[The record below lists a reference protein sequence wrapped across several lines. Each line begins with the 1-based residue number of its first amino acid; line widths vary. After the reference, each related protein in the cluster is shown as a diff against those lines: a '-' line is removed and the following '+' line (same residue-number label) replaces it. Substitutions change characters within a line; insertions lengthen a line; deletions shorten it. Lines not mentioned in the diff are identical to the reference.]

1 MKILAIESSCDETA
15 VAVLD
20 CRGGLNRPH
29 FSARGKSSFGGK
41 ILSNIVASQAKIHAS
56 WGGVV
61 PNLAK
66 REHQRNFV
74 PALKQALK
82 ESKQPEIKNFY
93 SEPGLPSA
101 KKLIILEKILER
113 EPELFKKLTP
123 FLKKHPKPDI
133 DLIAVTNGPG
143 LEPALWVGINFAKA
157 LAFYWEKPMIGI
169 NHLEGHIFSVFLRKN
184 REISN
189 LKSLPADATHQA
201 LQAGQISKI
210 KFPVLALIVSG
221 GHTELVLIKDW
232 LKYKILGQT
241 LDDAAGEAFDKA
253 AKMLGLGYPGGPV
266 IGAMADKKSKY
277 DTKFATAQFI
287 ASLNKIKLPRPMLNS
302 KDYNFSFSGLKT
314 AVLYLLKDLEKKIP
328 QLCDSK
334 DAVNE
339 ICAEFQQAVIDVL
352 IVKTVRAVKEYKA
365 KTIILGG
372 GVAGNRELRRQLK
385 KAVEEINFGN
395 RTLLMPEMEFTGDNA
410 AMIALAAYFRALKNP
425 AKNSAANK
433 KIGMISKITADS
445 NLRLK

>member
-20 CRGGLNRPH
+20 CRGELNKPH
-29 FSARGKSSFGGK
+29 FE
-41 ILSNIVASQAKIHAS
+41 ILSNIVASQAKIHAP

-82 ESKQPEIKNFY
+82 KGKQLKIKNSY
-93 SEPGLPSA
+93 PEPGLPSA

-113 EPELFKKLTP
+113 EPELFKKLAP

-133 DLIAVTNGPG
+133 DLMAVTNGPG

-157 LAFYWEKPMIGI
+157 LSFYWEKPMIGI
-169 NHLEGHIFSVFLRKN
+169 NHLEGHIFSVFLKKGK
-184 REISN
+184 EFSISN
-189 LKSLPADATHQA
+189 FQFPIIA
-201 LQAGQISKI
+201 L
-210 KFPVLALIVSG
+210 LVSG

-410 AMIALAAYFRALKNP
+410 AMIALAAYFRAPKNS
-425 AKNSAANK
+425 AKNSGANK
-433 KIGMISKITADS
+433 KIGVISKITADS

>member
-1 MKILAIESSCDETA
+1 
-15 VAVLD
+15 
-20 CRGGLNRPH
+20 
-29 FSARGKSSFGGK
+29 
-41 ILSNIVASQAKIHAS
+41 
-56 WGGVV
+56 
-61 PNLAK
+61 
-66 REHQRNFV
+66 
-74 PALKQALK
+74 
-82 ESKQPEIKNFY
+82 
-93 SEPGLPSA
+93 
-101 KKLIILEKILER
+101 
-113 EPELFKKLTP
+113 
-123 FLKKHPKPDI
+123 
-133 DLIAVTNGPG
+133 
-143 LEPALWVGINFAKA
+143 
-157 LAFYWEKPMIGI
+157 
-169 NHLEGHIFSVFLRKN
+169 
-184 REISN
+184 
-189 LKSLPADATHQA
+189 
-201 LQAGQISKI
+201 
-210 KFPVLALIVSG
+210 
-221 GHTELVLIKDW
+221 
-232 LKYKILGQT
+232 
-241 LDDAAGEAFDKA
+241 
-253 AKMLGLGYPGGPV
+253 
-266 IGAMADKKSKY
+266 
-277 DTKFATAQFI
+277 
-287 ASLNKIKLPRPMLNS
+287 MLNS

-410 AMIALAAYFRALKNP
+410 SMIALAAYFRALKNP